1 MGTRSRI
8 TIKERKDF
16 YLYGEF
22 DSKLDILIS
31 VLQKCKKDGWE
42 GIDYDYYDGEK
53 EYYLYKTRL
62 ETDEEYEKRMEL
74 EEQQKENRRK
84 QFEQLK
90 KEFGKDTWRAGTRGH

>member
-1 MGTRSRI
+1 M
-8 TIKERKDF
+8 
-16 YLYGEF
+16 YGEF

-90 KEFGKDTWRAGTRGH
+90 KEFGKDT